1 MIYADINLYQHK
13 DSPVET
19 ELSEFDL
26 KILDQLQ
33 NDCSLSS
40 VELAEKVGLSQSP
53 CWRRLQRLRE
63 EGYIKKQVAILD
75 RSKFAPIPYIFA
87 YLKMDVLSDSERA
100 DFIRKVNLIPEI
112 IECHTVFG
120 EMDIMIKVMVYSMDW
135 YQSFIFNTVM
145 KLPGV
150 KGLQSTVTLGELK
163 STTAIP
169 VRKLKLNSA

>member
-1 MIYADINLYQHK
+1 M
-13 DSPVET
+13 DS
-19 ELSEFDL
+19 ELSDFDL

-33 NDCSLSS
+33 KDCSISS
-40 VELAEKVGLSQSP
+40 VDLAEKVGLSQSP

-87 YLKMDVLSDSERA
+87 YLKMDVLTDEKRA
-100 DFIRKVNLIPEI
+100 EFIRKIDAIPEI
-112 IECHTVFG
+112 MECHTVFG

-135 YQSFIFNTVM
+135 YQSFIFNSLM

-150 KGLQSTVTLGELK
+150 KGVQSTVTLGELK

-169 VRKLKLNSA
+169 VRGMRTPRA

>member
-1 MIYADINLYQHK
+1 MED
-13 DSPVET
+13 
-19 ELSEFDL
+19 ELSDFDL

-40 VELAEKVGLSQSP
+40 VELAERVGLSQSP
-53 CWRRLQRLRE
+53 CWRRLQRLRDA
-63 EGYIKKQVAILD
+63 GYIQKQVAILD

-87 YLKMDVLSDSERA
+87 YLKMDVLTDAERA
-100 DFIRKVNLIPEI
+100 DFIRKINLIPEI
-112 IECHTVFG
+112 VECHTVFG

-135 YQSFIFNTVM
+135 YQSFVFNTLT

-150 KGLQSTVTLGELK
+150 TGVESTVTLGELK

-169 VRKLKLNSA
+169 IRKMKLSHA